1 MKIVLN
7 KCYGML
13 DLSQEAL
20 VKFAEL
26 ENIKLYFYTYD
37 NETEGYIRKDAY
49 SKYCRV
55 YTTIKNLGEF
65 CEYIPKDALFPIDD
79 IDRTNPNLIQV
90 IEEMGTAKAGA
101 TWSYPVI
108 EIIPAGTRFLIKEEN
123 GYETIIT
130 PEDLEWKI
138 AD

>member
-65 CEYIPKDALFPIDD
+65 CEDIPKYALFSIND

-90 IEEMGTAKAGA
+90 IEEMGPSEAG
-101 TWSYPVI
+101 TFWSCPVI
-108 EIIPAGTRFLIKEEN
+108 EIIPAGTKFLIKEKD
-123 GYETIIT
+123 GYETIVT

-138 AD
+138 AN